1 MFSHLA
7 TDWSFKSKSWINHL
21 FIQVSF
27 ILSMTITGCTV
38 VLLLW
43 SKPTID
49 SYCFKS
55 LSICFN
61 GSQQPHKHNY
71 PNSDCVGVLNSAMCS
86 TLWHTQQHMQTCTH
100 TRQINLPSV
109 PNFSYHMQ
117 PYFLAG

>member
-7 TDWSFKSKSWINHL
+7 TDGSFKSRSWLNHL

-27 ILSMTITGCTV
+27 ILSMTITGCTA

-55 LSICFN
+55 LFVST
-61 GSQQPHKHNY
+61 
-71 PNSDCVGVLNSAMCS
+71 DLNS
-86 TLWHTQQHMQTCTH
+86 HTNTT
-100 TRQINLPSV
+100 TQIQIV
-109 PNFSYHMQ
+109 WEF
-117 PYFLAG
+117 

>member
-7 TDWSFKSKSWINHL
+7 TDLSFKSRSWLNHL

-55 LSICFN
+55 EYLFQRISTATQTQLPKFRLC
-61 GSQQPHKHNY
+61 GSFKFRY
-71 PNSDCVGVLNSAMCS
+71 V
-86 TLWHTQQHMQTCTH
+86 
-100 TRQINLPSV
+100 
-109 PNFSYHMQ
+109 
-117 PYFLAG
+117 